1 MIQLI
6 IILTKLAALFQQM
19 KKIYFLTG
27 LLLSYLGNC
36 FAQFPEQTNAGRDF
50 WFTSSGVTVTNASNY
65 NYYTDNLH
73 DTAVVYVVG
82 KTACSGYLEN
92 PNSAFRIDFTVLPDS
107 ITVIKIPE
115 NEIMCYPVGDNNNSF
130 QYTRSI
136 ESRGIHLQSTE
147 DVYVYLQ
154 SNSLNSYFNNFNN
167 GPNSFSYKVAIPPSE
182 TYRKES
188 KKIYTIMYGGVQM
201 IVATEDSTVITL
213 PGYQDINTGNVLA
226 GDSSYILNKGEVLK
240 VTMYEYVPCDYEI
253 TTNCKPIAVFYS
265 DFHNFTSSS
274 IGRRFYNY
282 SEKNYWGKDWL
293 FLKMLLDDFS
303 YSFWDH
309 QCCAGCTTV
318 QYWSLNNLECFF
330 CNQYYTHS
338 WWIYQVDVGTYA
350 AWCSTPYTNLQVN
363 DIPKMF
369 DINIKPHGNSY
380 FMLEYNKVVVGSGIW
395 RRITSHNSYGGVSA
409 FVPADRQV
417 KECFLP
423 TRNEMELPSDTNYAE
438 LVIYIKPESLYSTYL
453 NDNLIPASAFDT
465 FPHLGTRYYACQF
478 GYYNE
483 NIPEIFHIRSE
494 NGFAAHL
501 IEMGFN
507 PTGNGQI
514 ALNYFH
520 QTNSGVNYNDSY
532 TPHTNINPEDSGI
545 VYRCL
550 GDTLFLAVTYNDD
563 SVQIDWVVDG
573 VYYANREH
581 LAIYL
586 SDTGTVE
593 VEMIVQY
600 NCPDT
605 THTFVH
611 VLPPP
616 AINLPSDT
624 TICSGGTIAVS
635 ADHADSYLWSDG
647 STDSLLT
654 VTQEGLYTVTV
665 SNNGCARSDSI
676 QVSLYPP
683 LTVNLG
689 EDTALCSLIPLLLDA
704 TNPHA
709 VSYLWQDQSTNATY
723 TVIYDGEYWV
733 IVHDPCTGNSD
744 TINVLYLEP
753 IELDLGNDPLLCNGE
768 ELLLN
773 ASTPYCD
780 YLWQDG
786 STDSIYIVR
795 FAGEYSVNV
804 SNLCFSNQDTIT
816 VSYENC
822 DLMLYI
828 PNSFTPDGDGI
839 NDYFQPQFSQP
850 EKIKSYTLYIYDRWG
865 GLQFRSQALSNC
877 WDAHGSLPGV
887 YIYLIEYQGET
898 GGKKIAKGTVTVV
911 RK

>member
-1 MIQLI
+1 MQHI
-6 IILTKLAALFQQM
+6 FQQM

-27 LLLSYLGNC
+27 LLLGYLVNC

-50 WFTSSGVTVTNASNY
+50 WFTSSGITLTTASNY

-82 KTACSGYLEN
+82 KTACSGYIEN
-92 PNSAFRIDFTVLPDS
+92 PNSAFRINFTVLPDS
-107 ITVIKIPE
+107 ITVLKIPE

-130 QYTRSI
+130 QYIRSI
-136 ESRGIHLQSTE
+136 ESRGIHLQTTQ
-147 DVYVYLQ
+147 DVYIYLQ
-154 SNSLNSYFNNFNN
+154 SNSLNSYYNNE
-167 GPNSFSYKVAIPPSE
+167 PNSFSYKVAIPPSE
-182 TYRKES
+182 TYRKDS
-188 KKIYTIMYGGVQM
+188 KMIYTHYQLGVQM
-201 IVATEDSTVITL
+201 IVATEDSTVINI
-213 PGYQDINTGNVLA
+213 PGYQDINIGILV
-226 GDSSYILNKGEVLK
+226 GDSSYILNKGEVLN
-240 VTMYEYVPCDYEI
+240 VTMNEYIPCNYEI
-253 TTNCKPIAVFYS
+253 TTNCKPIVVFYS
-265 DFHNFTSSS
+265 DYHNWTTFSM
-274 IGRRFYNY
+274 GRRFNY
-282 SEKNYWGKDWL
+282 FSEKNYWGKDWL
-293 FLKMLLDDFS
+293 FLKMLRDDM
-303 YSFWDH
+303 SFTFWH
-309 QCCAGCTTV
+309 EQCDDIYNNS
-318 QYWSLNNLECFF
+318 QYWISNNIECYI
-330 CNQYYTHS
+330 CNQYYTHFS
-338 WWIYQVDVGTYA
+338 WWGGLGIDLGTYVKH
-350 AWCSTPYTNLQVN
+350 CLYLNNLNVSN
-363 DIPKMF
+363 VSKVF
-369 DINIKPHGNSY
+369 DINIKPYLNSS
-380 FMLEYNKVVVGSGIW
+380 FCLEYNKVVVGSGIW
-395 RRITSHNSYGGVSA
+395 RRITSFDSYIGVSA
-409 FVPADRQV
+409 FPPADRQV

-423 TRNEMELPSDTNYAE
+423 TRNEMELTSDTNYAE

-453 NDNLIPASAFDT
+453 NDILIPASTFDT
-465 FPHLGTRYYACQF
+465 FPYLGTRYYACQF

-494 NGFAAHL
+494 NDFAAGL

-507 PTGNGQI
+507 SIGNGQI

-532 TPHTNINPEDSGI
+532 TPHTNINPVDSGT

-550 GDTLFLAVTYNDD
+550 GDTLFLSVTYNYD

-573 VYYANREH
+573 VYYANLEH
-581 LAIYL
+581 LAVYL
-586 SDTGTVE
+586 SDTETVE

-611 VLPPP
+611 VLSPPE
-616 AINLPSDT
+616 INLPSDT
-624 TICSGGTIAVS
+624 TICNGGTIAVS
-635 ADHADSYLWSDG
+635 ADHADSYRWSDG

-654 VTQEGLYTVTV
+654 VTQEDIYTVTV

-709 VSYLWQDQSTNATY
+709 VSYQWQDQSTNATY
-723 TVIYDGEYWV
+723 TVMYDGQYWV
-733 IVHDPCTGNSD
+733 IIHDPCTGNSD
-744 TINVLYLEP
+744 TVNVLYLEP
-753 IELDLGNDPLLCNGE
+753 IALDLGNDTLLCNGE

-773 ASTPYCD
+773 ASAPYCD

-786 STDSIYIVR
+786 SADSIYIVR
-795 FAGEYSVNV
+795 FFGEYSVSV

-816 VSYENC
+816 VSYESC
-822 DLMLYI
+822 DLMFYI

-839 NDYFQPQFSQP
+839 NDYFQPQFNQP

-865 GLQFRSQALSNC
+865 GLQFRSQDLNHC
-877 WDAHGSLPGV
+877 WDAHGSLSGV

-911 RK
+911 RKK